1 MKWTEGGGL
10 GAYFYPIHR
19 KLARTRKN
27 RAESP
32 QSIPTPRGWRQQSPQ
47 TLLKCSTA
55 AQGNF
60 LRSFACLFLK
70 GKACVASC
78 HKAGACG
85 PAIAAIQGAFINE
98 LNLRPPD

>member
-1 MKWTEGGGL
+1 MEWTEGGGL
-10 GAYFYPIHR
+10 EAYFYPIHR
-19 KLARTRKN
+19 KLARTGEN

-32 QSIPTPRGWRQQSPQ
+32 QRIPTPRGWRQQSPQ
-47 TLLKCSTA
+47 TLLKCSTT

-60 LRSFACLFLK
+60 LRSFGCLFLK

-78 HKAGACG
+78 HRARASCS
-85 PAIAAIQGAFINE
+85 AIATIQASFINE